1 MADFLHDNVFN
12 AALAVVEACDGA
24 EVRATGSSVLVSA
37 VTLNAGNYSQGA
49 GSPTG
54 RRTQCLVSSASDMKA
69 ISVDTGG
76 AATKVALIDSATTI
90 VLADLPSTVSLG
102 SSDQVNLGTFYVQ
115 FPDAT

>member
-1 MADFLHDNVFN
+1 MADYLHDNVFN
-12 AALAVVEACDGA
+12 AALAIVEACDQA
-24 EVRATGSSVLVSA
+24 EVRNASSAVLVDA
-37 VTLNAGNYSQGA
+37 VTLDASNYSRQG

-54 RRTQCLVSSASDMKA
+54 RRTQCLVSDSSDMKA

-76 AATKVALIDSATTI
+76 SATKVALIDSATTI
-90 VLADLPSTVSLG
+90 VLADLPSTVTLG